1 MEKKNHTV
9 VTIKKS
15 QVVFFFFF
23 LQECN
28 LCSFQL
34 IFKTRFK
41 GMSKVYID
49 VRMSVILTLDTDDF
63 RPPAPCFA
71 SFLNST
77 ATINQWVNGTPHFVL
92 CTRKLNGRGF
102 RCLSSSQSVHVLFE
116 LALGNRA
123 S

>member
-1 MEKKNHTV
+1 MEKKKTHRGYYK
-9 VTIKKS
+9 KKS
-15 QVVFFFFF
+15 QVFFFF

-63 RPPAPCFA
+63 RTPP
-71 SFLNST
+71 
-77 ATINQWVNGTPHFVL
+77 
-92 CTRKLNGRGF
+92 
-102 RCLSSSQSVHVLFE
+102 HVLLLF
-116 LALGNRA
+116 LILQPQSINGLMALHILCSVLR

>member
-1 MEKKNHTV
+1 MEKKKTHRGYYK
-9 VTIKKS
+9 KKS
-15 QVVFFFFF
+15 QVFFFF

-63 RPPAPCFA
+63 RTPPPCFA
-71 SFLNST
+71 PFFNST

-92 CTRKLNGRGF
+92 CTPKLNGRGF
-102 RCLSSSQSVHVLFE
+102 CCLSSSQSVHVFLN
-116 LALGNRA
+116 LL
-123 S
+123 